1 MKLFR
6 LLTITCLFLFVLSNA
21 QQPPTSAETIKNA
34 LEQKR
39 QMEQNSI
46 VKNVPFRN
54 IGPSIMSGRVVDLDV
69 NPDMPS
75 EFYVAYASGG
85 I

>member
-6 LLTITCLFLFVLSNA
+6 LLTIICLSLFALSNA
-21 QQPPTSAETIKNA
+21 QQAPTSAETIKSA

-39 QMEQNSI
+39 QMEENSI

-54 IGPSIMSGRVVDLDV
+54 VGPSIMSCLLYTSDAAD
-69 NPDMPS
+69 D
-75 EFYVAYASGG
+75 
-85 I
+85 